1 MKVQRH
7 LLSIG
12 IVLAT
17 SIFAATSSLAKQVVD
32 VYSLQIALK
41 VPQVVDNTQSLGK
54 RVYKLQK
61 ITGRLLVYYDSET
74 KAAEAIELVD
84 LVNLSYKVGGKNV
97 KYKAL
102 EDGYVGVPQIWNAIG
117 SNKTLVFN
125 KSSVCFNA
133 ELEPSYAI
141 GEPNNDN
148 SLILVFSGAST
159 LATKKLSCG
168 VKIKFLTTVGGYVV
182 GTQGCG
188 CHDYGHVSPTRSLG
202 LYGPTDQVVDIAA
215 VWGTWKAKFQY
226 RTEK

>member
-1 MKVQRH
+1 MKAQRH

-12 IVLAT
+12 IVLVT
-17 SIFAATSSLAKQVVD
+17 SIFASMSSLAKQVVD

-41 VPQVVDNTQSLGK
+41 VPQVIDNTQSLGK
-54 RVYKLQK
+54 RAYMLQK
-61 ITGRLLVYYDSET
+61 ITGRLLVYYDNES
-74 KAAEAIELVD
+74 KAAEAVELAN

-97 KYKAL
+97 KYKVL
-102 EDGYVGVPQIWNAIG
+102 NENYIGVPQIWNAIG
-117 SNKTLVFN
+117 SNKTLVFT

-133 ELEPSYAI
+133 ELEPSYAL
-141 GEPNNDN
+141 GEPSNDN

-159 LATKKLSCG
+159 LSTKKLSCG
-168 VKIKFLTTVGGYVV
+168 VKIKFPTSVSGHVV

-202 LYGPTDQVVDIAA
+202 LYGPTDQAVDIAS

>member
-1 MKVQRH
+1 MKTKH
-7 LLSIG
+7 LLSLG

-41 VPQVVDNTQSLGK
+41 VPQVVDNIQSLGK

-61 ITGRLLVYYDSET
+61 ITGRLLVYYDGET
-74 KAAEAIELVD
+74 EAAKAIELVD

-133 ELEPSYAI
+133 ELEPSYTI

>member
-1 MKVQRH
+1 MKTKH
-7 LLSIG
+7 LLSLG

-61 ITGRLLVYYDSET
+61 ITGRLLVYYDGET
-74 KAAEAIELVD
+74 EAAEAIELVD

-133 ELEPSYAI
+133 ELEPSYSL